1 MPGVDFPIEPERLLG
16 LGRGAAASD
25 LEAALFRRLTP
36 PAWGA
41 LSSVTLEARAAWL
54 QGAADQLRGR
64 PTRPVQGG
72 AALVA
77 AWMLELEQGDSLEMV
92 RRLEPYGALT
102 AEEAAAVELTP
113 ALLADVR
120 LLFVHAARSAAQ
132 QLVRQRRFEAADR
145 LLRTCRSNL
154 SSVAGGRLD
163 GLDHDRQRLVPYRIL
178 DLLSRELADGESR
191 SEGLALLNALIERRG
206 GLDGPGDGEFDARS
220 FAQFLR
226 QIRSFLTIQEWIDCL
241 ELCLRRGDPSA
252 LEPMVEALVASGFLQ
267 RKPARVQK
275 ALDLLGARSF
285 PVPDRRLASL
295 HLLLGEIEAAEAWM
309 PDPDGAAGKSP
320 DRHLE
325 ALCEMC
331 RSWLA
336 LGITA
341 GYRDA
346 STALVDLP
354 AWFADRTV
362 LTFLEQRGAR
372 VQQPSASPA
381 VAIGLRPGAG
391 EAPPRLRPAR
401 DPRPRSAAVA
411 AGTPS
416 PRKSKRWSE
425 AARPSGQGQS
435 RRARL
440 RRSAAEAAQG
450 LLVHRSASGASRGR
464 GTGPSLFPA
473 LLIFSLASVLGAG
486 LGVGLQRFTQPQL
499 RSGAAAPV
507 PVTPSPAL
515 RGEKS
520 PPSRSAAVGPPKAL
534 PVLQGPDPAPE
545 QLRERLQDWLDRKGR
560 LLAGQEEWEGEL
572 EAHVT
577 PALVQALRERRRGDQ
592 QEGAVQRTLAQIESV
607 QAIDRSTDHV
617 MLEAKIRYADELLD
631 RNGLLLGRTPLVL
644 LRNRYHFTRLADGWK
659 LTDWNQLEP
668 GQPLASLSD
677 PLQQENP

>member
-1 MPGVDFPIEPERLLG
+1 MDFPIEPERLLG

-36 PAWGA
+36 PAWGG
-41 LSSVTLEARAAWL
+41 LSTATLEARAAWL
-54 QGAADQLRGR
+54 QCAADQLRGR

-77 AWMLELEQGDSLEMV
+77 AWMLELEQGDAREMV
-92 RRLEPYGALT
+92 RRLEPFGGLT
-102 AEEAAAVELTP
+102 AGQAAAEDLTP
-113 ALLADVR
+113 ALLAHVR
-120 LLFVHAARSAAQ
+120 HLLLHAARSAAQ

-145 LLRTCRSNL
+145 LLRSCRGNL
-154 SSVAGGRLD
+154 ASVAGSGRLD

-178 DLLSRELADGESR
+178 DLLSRELGDGESR
-191 SEGLALLNALIERRG
+191 SAGLALLNALLEQRG

-220 FAQFLR
+220 FAKFLL

-241 ELCLRRGDPSA
+241 ELCLQRGDPSA

-285 PVPDRRLASL
+285 LVPDRRLACL
-295 HLLLGEIEAAEAWM
+295 HLLLGEIEVAQAWM
-309 PDPDGAAGKSP
+309 PDPGGAAGNSP
-320 DRHLE
+320 DGHLE

-336 LGITA
+336 QGITA
-341 GYRDA
+341 GYRDT

-362 LTFLEQRGAR
+362 LTFLEQRGTAE
-372 VQQPSASPA
+372 S
-381 VAIGLRPGAG
+381 RPGA
-391 EAPPRLRPAR
+391 RPAW
-401 DPRPRSAAVA
+401 DPRPRSGVVA
-411 AGTPS
+411 GGAPS
-416 PRKSKRWSE
+416 PRASRRWSE
-425 AARPSGQGQS
+425 PTRPAGQGQS

-440 RRSAAEAAQG
+440 RRSAAAAAHG
-450 LLVHRSASGASRGR
+450 LQAHRSASGGSRGR
-464 GTGPSLFPA
+464 GTGASRFTSLV
-473 LLIFSLASVLGAG
+473 IFTMASVLGAG
-486 LGVGLQRFTQPQL
+486 LAVGLQRLSQPQL

-507 PVTPSPAL
+507 PVTPSPPL
-515 RGEKS
+515 RAEK
-520 PPSRSAAVGPPKAL
+520 RSLPRSVAVGPPKEL

-545 QLRERLQDWLDRKGR
+545 QLQVRLQDWLDRKGR
-560 LLAGQEEWEGEL
+560 LLAGQEERVGDL
-572 EAHVT
+572 EAHVA
-577 PALVQALRERRRGDQ
+577 PALVQSVRELRRGDQ
-592 QEGAVQRTLAQIESV
+592 QQGALQRTLAQIESV
-607 QAIDRSTDHV
+607 QAVARSTDHV
-617 MLEAKIRYADELLD
+617 TLEAKIRYADELLD

-659 LTDWNQLEP
+659 LTDWSQLEP